1 MRGVHIAKKTDR
13 RKWIGSS
20 PHARGPL
27 SLWLSVH
34 RNFRIIPACAGSTRI
49 AHRDPRGLEDHPR
62 MRGVHIHISRNGKAV
77 MGSSPHARGPPRLES
92 SEDIRARIIPAC
104 AGSTAF
110 CKRSCMVIEDHPRMR
125 GVHSPARWQPLK
137 ATGSSPH
144 ARGPQVMRVETHT
157 HRGIIPACAGSTTFS
172 GYREGKI

>member
-1 MRGVHIAKKTDR
+1 MRGVHLPDFIAHLFNQ
-13 RKWIGSS
+13 GSS

-27 SLWLSVH
+27 QPQQPAPGH
-34 RNFRIIPACAGSTRI
+34 YRIIPACAGSTNAVRVSPKR
-49 AHRDPRGLEDHPR
+49 AQDHPR
-62 MRGVHIHISRNGKAV
+62 MCGVHSLYSSARSKRQ
-77 MGSSPHARGPPRLES
+77 GSSPHARGPQISCIFSPFLY
-92 SEDIRARIIPAC
+92 RIIPAC

-144 ARGPQVMRVETHT
+144 ARGPRWAV
-157 HRGIIPACAGSTTFS
+157 GL
-172 GYREGKI
+172 